1 MSPRA
6 MFACGKVLTLGLR
19 AVDKVGMQSAQLFMA
34 RAVHR
39 LYKVGGVATET
50 KALTRRRAQ
59 A

>member
-1 MSPRA
+1 MMRIVWY
-6 MFACGKVLTLGLR
+6 VLT
-19 AVDKVGMQSAQLFMA
+19 LFMA

>member
-1 MSPRA
+1 
-6 MFACGKVLTLGLR
+6 MFACGKLLTLGLR
-19 AVDKVGMQSAQLFMA
+19 AVDRLGMQSAQLFMA